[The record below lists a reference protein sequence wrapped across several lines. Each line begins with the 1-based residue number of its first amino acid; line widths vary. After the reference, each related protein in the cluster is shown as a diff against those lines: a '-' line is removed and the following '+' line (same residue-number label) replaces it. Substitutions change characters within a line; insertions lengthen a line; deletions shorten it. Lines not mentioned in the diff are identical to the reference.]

1 MLAPVI
7 LDLPPD
13 VSARAAQVVLD
24 ACNDAIADGVCL
36 PRGTGGDES
45 PRALAVAR
53 AADRRVLVV
62 RLEVRLH
69 PDLPGSSIV
78 RELQFARRDP
88 LLERWRSVGLAI
100 ATIVGEGEQRARE
113 DEGPPVAEPPEAE
126 PARPSEVTPAR
137 EAQPPA
143 GRPSV
148 AEGAP
153 SVGPPLPAQTARS
166 AAPAPTAQPARS
178 AEAARTPP
186 VAPARVAVA
195 PAEVAAPEVA
205 APEVAAPEVA
215 APEVDAADAE
225 GEPVMAAAPFEHRPF
240 FVGVG
245 VLTGTGFGAGAWRA
259 GSTLRAGWHGIDGW
273 QLATSLAVAWRTSE
287 ETFTASW
294 MSLQAGVGYRL
305 ALSDAVSVGTL
316 VFGGVERAR
325 FEVLAAGVSHSE
337 ASYSPRFGL
346 GVDGRW
352 RASEGLGIWVAAD
365 GSSAGR
371 ESRLFVAPEID
382 SIRSYPIDVAL
393 FLGVAWWPD

>member
-13 VSARAAQVVLD
+13 VSARVAQVVLD

-36 PRGTGGDES
+36 PRGTAGDES

-113 DEGPPVAEPPEAE
+113 DEGPPVAEPPEPE
-126 PARPSEVTPAR
+126 PARASEVTPAR

-153 SVGPPLPAQTARS
+153 SVGPPLPAQTDRS

-178 AEAARTPP
+178 AEPARTPP
-186 VAPARVAVA
+186 VARARVAVA
-195 PAEVAAPEVA
+195 PAEVDAPEGD
-205 APEVAAPEVA
+205 
-215 APEVDAADAE
+215 APEVDAADVE

-259 GSTLRAGWHGIDGW
+259 GSTLRAGWHTVDGW

-287 ETFTASW
+287 QTFTASW

-337 ASYSPRFGL
+337 ARYGPRFGL
-346 GVDGRW
+346 SVDGRW
-352 RASEGLGIWVAAD
+352 RASEGFGLWLAAD

-371 ESRLFVAPEID
+371 ESRLFVAPDLE